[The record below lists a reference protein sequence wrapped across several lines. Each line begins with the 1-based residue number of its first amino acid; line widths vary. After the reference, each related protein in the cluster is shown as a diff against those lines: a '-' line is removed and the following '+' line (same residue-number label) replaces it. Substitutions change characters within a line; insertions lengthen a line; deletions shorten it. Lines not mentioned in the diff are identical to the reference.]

1 MEIVILEA
9 NTLGRDIDLSIFEK
23 LGHVTQYAR
32 SDENNTAERVT
43 DADIIIVNK
52 VPMNE
57 KTLAKASHLKMIA
70 VTATGTNIIDREYV
84 TRRRIAVSNVGGYST
99 MSVAQHTFAL
109 ALYLI
114 HKMNYFDSYVKSG
127 EYIKSD
133 IFTNLD
139 VTYHELDKK
148 TWGII
153 GLGNIGKKV
162 AQIASVFGCRV
173 IYYSTSGKNQ
183 NDEYERADLDE
194 VCRQS
199 DILSIHAPLNEATE
213 NLMNREQFRKMKNS
227 AVLINVGRGP
237 IVNEE
242 DLAQALEQGEIAA
255 AGLDVISEEPMKPDN
270 PLMRIQDSEKLV
282 ITPHIAWASTEARQR
297 LVREVYRNVEA
308 FQRGEKRNIV
318 F

>member
-9 NTLGRDIDLSIFEK
+9 DTLGRDLDLSVFEK
-23 LGHVTQYAR
+23 LGHVTQYGK
-32 SDENNTAERVT
+32 SEEENTAERVK

-57 KTLAKASHLKMIA
+57 KTLAKAAHLKMIA
-70 VTATGTNIIDREYV
+70 VTATGINIIDREYV
-84 TRRRIAVSNVGGYST
+84 SRRKIAVSNVGGYST

-109 ALYLI
+109 AFYLI
-114 HKMNYFDSYVKSG
+114 HKMNYFDTYVKSG
-127 EYIKSD
+127 EYVKSD

-139 VTYHELDKK
+139 VAYHELDQK

-162 AQIASVFGCRV
+162 AEIAEVFGCRV

-183 NDEYERADLDE
+183 NDRYQRVDLE
-194 VCRQS
+194 TICKES

-213 NLMNREQFRKMKNS
+213 NLMNREQFKKMKNS

-242 DLAQALEQGEIAA
+242 DLAEALEKGEIAA
-255 AGLDVISEEPMKPDN
+255 AGLDVISVEPIRADN
-270 PLMRIQDSEKLV
+270 PLMRIQDSGKLV
-282 ITPHIAWASTEARQR
+282 ITPHIAWASTEARRR
-297 LVREVYRNVEA
+297 LVEEVYQNVAA

-318 F
+318 C

>member
-162 AQIASVFGCRV
+162 AQIASVFGCRI

>member
-114 HKMNYFDSYVKSG
+114 HKMNYFDTYVKSG

>member
-9 NTLGRDIDLSIFEK
+9 DTLGRDLDLSVFEK
-23 LGHVTQYAR
+23 LGHVTQYGK
-32 SDENNTAERVT
+32 SEEENTAERVK

-57 KTLAKASHLKMIA
+57 KTLAKAAHLKMIA
-70 VTATGTNIIDREYV
+70 VTATGINIIDREYV
-84 TRRRIAVSNVGGYST
+84 SRRNIAVSNVGGYST

-109 ALYLI
+109 AFYLI
-114 HKMNYFDSYVKSG
+114 HKMNYFDTYVKSG
-127 EYIKSD
+127 EYVKSD

-139 VTYHELDKK
+139 VAYHELAQK

-162 AQIASVFGCRV
+162 AEIAEVFGCRV

-183 NDEYERADLDE
+183 NDRYQRVDLE
-194 VCRQS
+194 TICKES

-213 NLMNREQFRKMKNS
+213 NLMNREQFKKMKNS

-242 DLAQALEQGEIAA
+242 DLAEALEKGEIAA
-255 AGLDVISEEPMKPDN
+255 AGLDVISVEPIRADN
-270 PLMRIQDSEKLV
+270 PLMRIQDSGKLV
-282 ITPHIAWASTEARQR
+282 ITPHIAWASTEARRR
-297 LVREVYRNVEA
+297 LVEEVYQNVAA

-318 F
+318 C